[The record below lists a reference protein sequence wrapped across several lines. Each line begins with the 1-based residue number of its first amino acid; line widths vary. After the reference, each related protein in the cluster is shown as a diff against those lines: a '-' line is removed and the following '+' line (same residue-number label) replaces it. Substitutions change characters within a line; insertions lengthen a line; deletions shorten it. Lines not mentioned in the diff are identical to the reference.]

1 MKIKLITVGKLK
13 EKYLKDGIAEYIKRI
28 GRFAKVEQVE
38 LVDEKTPDRASQLED
53 IVEELFGEIE
63 DEHDQNFKKELQISD
78 KEYVIV
84 LAIEGKQF
92 PSEKFSQTI
101 DQIMTSGY
109 SNLTFVIGGSLGLSP
124 EVKKRGNLLMSFGQ
138 LTLPH
143 QLMKLVLVEQ
153 IYRAFMIQQGSPY
166 HK

>member
-13 EKYLKDGIAEYIKRI
+13 EKYLKDGIDEYLKRL
-28 GRFAKVEQVE
+28 GRFAKVEQIE
-38 LVDEKTPDRASQLED
+38 LIDEKTPDRASELENQEGKR
-53 IVEELFGEIE
+53 ILS
-63 DEHDQNFKKELQISD
+63 KISD

-92 PSEKFSQTI
+92 PSEKFSQMI
-101 DQIMTSGY
+101 DQMMTSGY

-153 IYRAFMIQQGSPY
+153 IYRAFMIRQGSPY

>member
-13 EKYLKDGIAEYIKRI
+13 EKYLKDGIAEYIKRL

-38 LVDEKTPDRASQLED
+38 LVDEKTPDRASQLENQQ
-53 IVEELFGEIE
+53 ILEKEGERILS
-63 DEHDQNFKKELQISD
+63 KISD

-124 EVKKRGNLLMSFGQ
+124 EVKKRKSINELWSINSSSSVDEISVGGTNLSCFHDSTGES
-138 LTLPH
+138 LP
-143 QLMKLVLVEQ
+143 
-153 IYRAFMIQQGSPY
+153 
-166 HK
+166 